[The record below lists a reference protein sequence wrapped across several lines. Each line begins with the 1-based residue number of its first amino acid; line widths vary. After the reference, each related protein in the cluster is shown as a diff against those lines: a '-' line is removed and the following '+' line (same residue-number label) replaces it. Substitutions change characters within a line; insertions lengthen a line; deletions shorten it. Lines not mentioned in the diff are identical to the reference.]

1 MKLKKFISI
10 IVISILSISLIS
22 CSNSNN
28 KEEVKLREEEKL
40 KEEVNSKEKV
50 KPNKNRDENLT
61 DELVKEEE
69 VYDGQIY
76 FQDDWVIGAISI
88 EDGVPEEKG
97 KEIAQKY
104 AEKLKEKYKDKK
116 VNVQAVQDG
125 KNIANIEL

>member
-1 MKLKKFISI
+1 MKLKKIISI

-28 KEEVKLREEEKL
+28 KEEVRHDEN
-40 KEEVNSKEKV
+40 KEEVKNNEDQGKV

-61 DELVKEEE
+61 DELIKEEE

>member
-1 MKLKKFISI
+1 MKLKKIISI

-28 KEEVKLREEEKL
+28 KEEVKL
-40 KEEVNSKEKV
+40 KEEVNSKDKA

-116 VNVQAVQDG
+116 VNVQAVQGG